1 MLFRSRVKN
10 FNIEFLNGYAYIN
23 NQGYIL
29 EISEQKLELPTILG
43 ISTNQEQI
51 VEGSRLNM
59 QDLGKLETVIQIM
72 NICKSCEI
80 ESKISTIDITSKNNF
95 IINMEQEKKV
105 IYLGNETNLKDKIL
119 YIPVILEENK
129 GKEGAIYLNDGD
141 TINSFKPP
149 RFREKV

>member
-1 MLFRSRVKN
+1 
-10 FNIEFLNGYAYIN
+10 
-23 NQGYIL
+23 
-29 EISEQKLELPTILG
+29 
-43 ISTNQEQI
+43 
-51 VEGSRLNM
+51 
-59 QDLGKLETVIQIM
+59 
-72 NICKSCEI
+72 
-80 ESKISTIDITSKNNF
+80 
-95 IINMEQEKKV
+95 MEQEKKV

>member
-1 MLFRSRVKN
+1 MLFRS
-10 FNIEFLNGYAYIN
+10 AYIN